1 MILCTA
7 ILCACNPVKPVP
19 LALPVIKQT
28 QYVIKIPP
36 AELMTLPA
44 KVPDINV
51 DTALQAEVAQWVINN
66 EKYTTQCTNQLKDIA
81 TFFVTQQNQLND
93 TAAAQNAQQ
102 KQAAQDS
109 YNSEA
114 EKAAEKTVNLN
125 AQPVK

>member
-1 MILCTA
+1 MIVCTA
-7 ILCACNPVKPVP
+7 ILCACNTVKPVP
-19 LALPVIKQT
+19 LALPVITQT

-44 KVPDINV
+44 KVKDINV
-51 DTALQAEVAQWVINN
+51 DTATQAEVAQWLIDN

-81 TFFVTQQNQLND
+81 VFFVTQQNQLNG
-93 TAAAQNAQQ
+93 TAAVQNAQQ
-102 KQAAQDS
+102 NQAAQDS

-114 EKAAEKTVNLN
+114 EKAAEKAVNLN